1 MCSACLSSDS
11 RMCAFISRRSLL
23 SQSHWPLW
31 MSYADGSAGRAI
43 RARRRVC
50 RISSRIGKSFY
61 VCCPAHAG
69 RAVTRVRPHMLS
81 PHCSHRPAR
90 DHIALP
96 CIAPC
101 PQAICGR
108 VQPRV
113 QPSRCS
119 GELLHESVTGALCP
133 GSAIDEQVLKLLRHP
148 RQCAVSTCCAVS
160 VYGAALPLC
169 AHDHIGRV
177 RPQDPQDPQH
187 GSSPGRLL

>member
-1 MCSACLSSDS
+1 MARQAGPSEHDGGFAAS
-11 RMCAFISRRSLL
+11 RAELEKVFMFAAQHTPVVPS
-23 SQSHWPLW
+23 
-31 MSYADGSAGRAI
+31 
-43 RARRRVC
+43 RVC
-50 RISSRIGKSFY
+50 GHTCS
-61 VCCPAHAG
+61 VLTAATVQPE
-69 RAVTRVRPHMLS
+69 TTS
-81 PHCSHRPAR
+81 PSL
-90 DHIALP
+90 ALH
-96 CIAPC
+96 
-101 PQAICGR
+101 
-108 VQPRV
+108 PRV